1 MDIHLFRLFL
11 LDSWPRVTENQYCV
25 NHDLRS
31 NVSSQMDCQQLC
43 LTADTCVG
51 IAYSKKASSNHYC
64 YICIDDKLSLAGNG
78 FAFYGKQ
85 GETSVD

>member
-1 MDIHLFRLFL
+1 
-11 LDSWPRVTENQYCV
+11 
-25 NHDLRS
+25 
-31 NVSSQMDCQQLC
+31 MDCQQLC